1 MMLNVDML
9 IYHNFTSDSTGNV
22 TNMTNLYCP
31 QIDNTTLQNC
41 SSTNSSYMPFSNN
54 AALAFTYAQS
64 VSTYLNDLL
73 PAFLRL
79 NNVTS

>member
-1 MMLNVDML
+1 
-9 IYHNFTSDSTGNV
+9 
-22 TNMTNLYCP
+22 
-31 QIDNTTLQNC
+31 
-41 SSTNSSYMPFSNN
+41 MPFSNN

-79 NNVTS
+79 NNVTSEFTDTSNLLGFYPEIVC